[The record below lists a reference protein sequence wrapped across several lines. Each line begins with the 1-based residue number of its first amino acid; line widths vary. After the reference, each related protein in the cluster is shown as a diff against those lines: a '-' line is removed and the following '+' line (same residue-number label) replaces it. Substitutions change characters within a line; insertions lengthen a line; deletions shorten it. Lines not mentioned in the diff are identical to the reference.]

1 MPLHV
6 LIYETPSL
14 PVQGV
19 VSASGGLPTLQRRV
33 SQHPQA
39 FSWPSIIVRSTVAGV
54 WALLCTVPAV
64 VVFLLL
70 IPWRGARIRVGNL
83 YAKAACWPGL
93 RLFSMRVNIVNAE
106 RLGAEPAIYVANHT
120 STLDLF
126 LGSALCPVGA
136 CGVAKKEIARVPVF
150 GQLYWLAGH
159 LLIDRGNSDK
169 ARASLAV
176 LAELVK
182 RFGLSIWIWPE
193 GTRSRDGRLKTFKKG
208 FVHIACS
215 TGLPVVPVL
224 LRSVSDRWPTTGVVT
239 GGPITVT
246 VLEAVDT
253 SMWTPGTAGIHAE
266 SIEAIFRSE
275 LEAT

>member
-1 MPLHV
+1 M
-6 LIYETPSL
+6 
-14 PVQGV
+14 
-19 VSASGGLPTLQRRV
+19 ATLQPRMSRDP
-33 SQHPQA
+33 HT
-39 FSWPSIIVRSTVAGV
+39 FSWPSIIVRSGAAGL

-64 VVFLLL
+64 LAFLVL

-83 YAKAACWPGL
+83 YAKTACWVGMW
-93 RLFSMRVNIVNAE
+93 LFSMPVTVVNAE

-159 LLIDRGNSDK
+159 LLIDRGDSDK

-176 LAELVK
+176 LSELVK
-182 RFGLSIWIWPE
+182 RLGLSIWIWPE
-193 GTRSRDGRLKTFKKG
+193 GTRSRDGQLKTFKKG

-224 LRSVSDRWPTTGVVT
+224 LRGVDDRWPAKGPVT
-239 GGPITVT
+239 AGPVSVT

-253 SMWTPGTAGIHAE
+253 SAWTPNTAGVHAE
-266 SIEAIFRSE
+266 FVEAIFRRE
-275 LEAT
+275 LSTAL